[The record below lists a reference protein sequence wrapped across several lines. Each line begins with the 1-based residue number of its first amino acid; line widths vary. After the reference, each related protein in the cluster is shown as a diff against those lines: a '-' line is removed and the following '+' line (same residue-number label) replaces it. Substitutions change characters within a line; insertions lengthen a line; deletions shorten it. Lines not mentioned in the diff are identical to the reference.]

1 MADHINMNEE
11 INHQKYESYSS
22 MKSGDLNTL

>member
-11 INHQKYESYSS
+11 ISPQKYESYSS
-22 MKSGDLNTL
+22 NKAGELNTL